1 MRAVNPFLDRI
12 PTELHEEYLT
22 DCLMEAEKE
31 KFLETNNNI
40 DDKVSSFRYELI
52 VAHARKI

>member
-22 DCLMEAEKE
+22 DCLMEVEKQ
-31 KFLETNNNI
+31 KFMETNNNI
-40 DDKVSSFRYELI
+40 EEKVSSFRYELI
-52 VAHARKI
+52 VAYARKI